1 MPAVFTMS
9 GPTGGRDPTEDSPP
23 PAAGPAPPPLAV
35 PGTTV
40 PATPSSLPKAP
51 NAFSGAR
58 LGAATPPP
66 VRPAWVPPPNVAT
79 YPTIPASARNP
90 MIESTALRMEGLPRA
105 GPNGLALDGGA
116 GAGVPVQPGRRT
128 RAPGRPAC
136 AAGPEST
143 RPSTTRA
150 VLPVPT

>member
-9 GPTGGRDPTEDSPP
+9 GPTGGRVPTEDSPP
-23 PAAGPAPPPLAV
+23 PAAGPAPPPLPV
-35 PGTTV
+35 PGATA

-66 VRPAWVPPPNVAT
+66 VRPAWVPLPHVAT

-90 MIESTALRMEGLPRA
+90 MIESNALRMEGLPRA
-105 GPNGLALDGGA
+105 GPNGPALDGGA
-116 GAGVPVQPGRRT
+116 GAGVPVGRVG
-128 RAPGRPAC
+128 GR
-136 AAGPEST
+136 G
-143 RPSTTRA
+143 
-150 VLPVPT
+150 